1 MATNK
6 KTSKI
11 VEESTEVAT
20 PKVKTNLYTVIRA
33 GFGLVVGQKIGLND
47 LGVQF
52 YKSNQIIK

>member
-6 KTSKI
+6 KASKI

-20 PKVKTNLYTVIRA
+20 PKVKTNLHTVIRA
-33 GFGLVVGQKIGLND
+33 GFGLVVGQKIGLNE